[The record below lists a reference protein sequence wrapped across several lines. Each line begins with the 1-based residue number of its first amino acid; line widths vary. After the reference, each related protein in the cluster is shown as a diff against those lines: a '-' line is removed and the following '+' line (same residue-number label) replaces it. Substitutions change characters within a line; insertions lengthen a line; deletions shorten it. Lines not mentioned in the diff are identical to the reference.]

1 MCNYAVMENHLLEYL
16 RMSKDFQGLV
26 LVEKSGK
33 NYIPNMILIRKQ
45 EHTHILMS
53 RVHSQNVTST

>member
-1 MCNYAVMENHLLEYL
+1 MWNYAAMENHLLEYL

-33 NYIPNMILIRKQ
+33 NDIPNMILIRKK

-53 RVHSQNVTST
+53 GLHSQNVTST

>member
-1 MCNYAVMENHLLEYL
+1 MENHLLEYL

-33 NYIPNMILIRKQ
+33 NDIPNMILIRKK
-45 EHTHILMS
+45 EHRHILMS
-53 RVHSQNVTST
+53 GFHNQKITST

>member
-1 MCNYAVMENHLLEYL
+1 MWNYAVMENHLLDYV

-33 NYIPNMILIRKQ
+33 NDIPNVILIRKK
-45 EHTHILMS
+45 EHILMS
-53 RVHSQNVTST
+53 GLHSQNVTRT